1 MGKGG
6 HNTNNENNDNNDNKK
21 MNAKSSLTS
30 SHRLPTL
37 SEIKIKLPAH
47 CFQPTVG
54 QSMIYVVK
62 DIIYVAL
69 TFILMNQIRQRFN
82 YGFLFFP
89 IYWYIQ
95 GLFI

>member
-6 HNTNNENNDNNDNKK
+6 HNTNNENNDNKK
-21 MNAKSSLTS
+21 MNEKSSLTS

-37 SEIKIKLPAH
+37 SEIKIKLPVH
-47 CFQPTVG
+47 CFRPTVR
-54 QSMIYVVK
+54 QSMSYVVK
-62 DIIYVAL
+62 DIIYVAF
-69 TFILMNQIRQRFN
+69 TFIVMNQIQKRFN
-82 YGFLFFP
+82 YGFLCFP

>member
-6 HNTNNENNDNNDNKK
+6 HNTNSKNNDNEKID
-21 MNAKSSLTS
+21 ATSSLTS

-37 SEIKIKLPAH
+37 SEIKIKLPIH

-54 QSMIYVVK
+54 QSMSYVVK

-69 TFILMNQIRQRFN
+69 TFIVMNQIRQRFN